1 MDYPILK
8 SSTFGCTEISP
19 SLPWVGY
26 WGSREKGHNR
36 AREGNGE
43 WSSQAQCSPLYTET
57 SASFNSGSSS
67 TWDCGL
73 SFQFLCKITKWEAPL
88 CRLSKGKSFRWERRY
103 LRVLVPLRKRRL
115 HEISAALLEIVP
127 MVLLCLFYLFASS
140 PSVFCLSFWYKP
152 GCVWVCGCVV
162 CGGVVVFAFML
173 HSWNAVCNPCFQKP
187 CLPGMVLHALNPGT
201 PKAEAGACLWVQG
214 LRNEFQDS

>member
-1 MDYPILK
+1 MAVASDHSLLCWGAVDSTGAQWASGKFLHQGPPCRSLWLFVDKSRSRSIFRCTRGVNVDSFSVDYPILK

-19 SLPWVGY
+19 GLPWVGY
-26 WGSREKGHNR
+26 WGSREKGHDR

-43 WSSQAQCSPLYTET
+43 WSSHAQCSPLYTET

-127 MVLLCLFYLFASS
+127 LVLLCLFYLFASS
-140 PSVFCLSFWYKP
+140 PSVFCLSF
-152 GCVWVCGCVV
+152 
-162 CGGVVVFAFML
+162 
-173 HSWNAVCNPCFQKP
+173 
-187 CLPGMVLHALNPGT
+187 
-201 PKAEAGACLWVQG
+201 
-214 LRNEFQDS
+214 